1 MAVKTQIQRQKTNES
16 NKAADFF
23 RSMRKRLDNMVD
35 GDTFTV
41 NCRPPIDA
49 VGFSTWVYRQGFD
62 TFVEGNTVKI
72 VATPPLEPWRAE
84 LVDIYSTM
92 YKEISELKPGEFL
105 KLPELP
111 EFVDLDK
118 IYNWAIEKGFYPTR
132 KGDEFLIARRP
143 K

>member
-1 MAVKTQIQRQKTNES
+1 MAVITQQRRQSTNES
-16 NKAADFF
+16 HKISNFF

-35 GDTFTV
+35 GDSFTV

-49 VGFSTWVYRQGFD
+49 VGFSTWCYRNGFD
-62 TFVEGNTVKI
+62 VNVDGDSVTVI
-72 VATPPLEPWRAE
+72 ATPPLEPWRAE

-105 KLPELP
+105 QIPELP
-111 EFVDLDK
+111 DFVDLDK
-118 IYNWAIEKGFYPTR
+118 IYNWAIEKGFYPSR
-132 KGDEFLIARRP
+132 NGDEFLIARRP